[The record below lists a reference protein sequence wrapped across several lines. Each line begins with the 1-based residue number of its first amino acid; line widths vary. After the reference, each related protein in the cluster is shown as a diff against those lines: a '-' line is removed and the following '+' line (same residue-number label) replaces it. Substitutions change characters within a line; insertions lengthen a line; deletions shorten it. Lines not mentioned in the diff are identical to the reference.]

1 MPVATRT
8 IALAFWISF
17 AIVSAILTI
26 ANSAFP
32 QSPDPSRG
40 YPDEVQEFQG
50 QYPAGRTVTCGT
62 GSTLVSNGNSWNSIT
77 FRSKNTTNTVYV
89 CLTRYLGEGASP
101 STCSASAAFAM
112 LDATLPAYTADKA
125 LYRVGFTCIAS
136 ASTDIMIHEEK

>member
-1 MPVATRT
+1 LDKLKALAATRI
-8 IALAFWISF
+8 IASLAGLALW
-17 AIVSAILTI
+17 AKL
-26 ANSAFP
+26 ANA
-32 QSPDPSRG
+32 QSPDNSRG

-62 GSTLVSNGNSWNSIT
+62 GSTLISTGNSWNSIT

-89 CLTRYLGEGASP
+89 CLTRYLGEGQNP

-112 LDATLPAYTADKA
+112 LDASLPAYTADRA

-136 ASTDIMIHEEK
+136 SSTDIVIHEEK